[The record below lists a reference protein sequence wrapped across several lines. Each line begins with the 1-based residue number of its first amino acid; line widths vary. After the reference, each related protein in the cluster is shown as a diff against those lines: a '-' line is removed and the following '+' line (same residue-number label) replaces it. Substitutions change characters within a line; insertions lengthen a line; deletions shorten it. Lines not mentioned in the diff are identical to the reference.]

1 MDETEADPK
10 RKLRLMTFR
19 ERVGP
24 AELAPGRSQ
33 LAVARERLS
42 A

>member
-19 ERVGP
+19 ERIGP
-24 AELAPGRSQ
+24 AELVQGRAQ
-33 LAVARERLS
+33 VAVALRRS
-42 A
+42 